1 MRKIFLLALLLCM
14 LFIGA
19 VAEAAQITDV
29 KWGVDRNNV
38 LRLVVDITD
47 SAGYNVQLEGAKL
60 RLTVNAKAAGQIPKL
75 KKIKSTLADELRVVD
90 GGSYTE
96 IHLPLNQHITNSDY
110 KAFVLKQDPKTGRP
124 FRVVLDVTAGKTTST
139 SGTSTMKPAS
149 ASVAASKAA
158 ASTNGSASSGSVVS
172 SRPVV
177 GSRPVKAAAAESNQP
192 VVSKPATSSTVVTTK
207 KLGSNAESSVA
218 IPKAGTVV
226 STQKPGSEQ
235 VKSSVSL
242 PSGKIATGKDNKDNK
257 DDKDKN
263 KDVEGKGSKV
273 KVITTTTGKATTK
286 AKVDE
291 PIALKSKTKFRTGGG
306 IKGKIITLD
315 PGHGGSDP
323 GAIGASGLKEKQ
335 ITLEISMRVKEL
347 LEKEGAKVYM
357 TRTTDVDVYGP
368 NASDRAELQA
378 RVNVAEKHNSDL
390 FLSLHINSSVNKN
403 VGGFSSYYYPKTDN
417 DLKIA
422 KAIQDKFA
430 KNFGVDNLG
439 VRQANFYVV
448 KRCSMPAT
456 LLEMCFISNAREE
469 KLMKG
474 KWFQKKTARLIM
486 EGVKNYFD

>member
-1 MRKIFLLALLLCM
+1 MRKIFLLALLMCM
-14 LFIGA
+14 LLLTA

-29 KWGVDRNNV
+29 KWGVDKNNV

-47 SAGYNVQLEGAKL
+47 AAGYDVKLEGAKL
-60 RLTVNAKAAGQIPKL
+60 KLTVNAKAAGQIPKM

-90 GGSYTE
+90 GSSYTE
-96 IHLPLNQHITNSDY
+96 VHLPLNQQINAGDY
-110 KAFVLKQDPKTGRP
+110 KAFVLKQDAKTGRP
-124 FRVVLDVTAGKTTST
+124 FRVVLDVWAAKTAATNN
-139 SGTSTMKPAS
+139 S
-149 ASVAASKAA
+149 AAA
-158 ASTNGSASSGSVVS
+158 ASTGAAASKPVVS
-172 SRPVV
+172 SKPVV
-177 GSRPVKAAAAESNQP
+177 GSRPVKSAASENYQP
-192 VVSKPATSSTVVTTK
+192 ISKPVNEVKT
-207 KLGSNAESSVA
+207 
-218 IPKAGTVV
+218 PVV
-226 STQKPGSEQ
+226 STQRPTSNTQVSTAQKPAAE
-235 VKSSVSL
+235 VKAPVASAQK
-242 PSGKIATGKDNKDNK
+242 PAATKASGP
-257 DDKDKN
+257 
-263 KDVEGKGSKV
+263 
-273 KVITTTTGKATTK
+273 KVIVIPKNNGDNNKATSQKGGKVTTKSDKVELPLAIK
-286 AKVDE
+286 AK
-291 PIALKSKTKFRTGGG
+291 SKFRTGGG
-306 IKGKIITLD
+306 IKDKIITLD

-347 LEKEGAKVYM
+347 LEKEGAKVFM
-357 TRTTDVDVYGP
+357 TRTTDKDVYAP

-390 FLSLHINSSVNKN
+390 FLSLHINSSVNKS

-456 LLEMCFISNAREE
+456 LLEMCFISNPKEE
-469 KLMKG
+469 KLMKS
-474 KWFQKKTARLIM
+474 KWFQKKTARIIV

>member
-1 MRKIFLLALLLCM
+1 MRKIFLLALLMCM
-14 LFIGA
+14 LLLTA

-29 KWGVDRNNV
+29 KWGVDKNNV

-47 SAGYNVQLEGAKL
+47 AAGYDVKLEGAKL
-60 RLTVNAKAAGQIPKL
+60 KLTVNAKAAGQIPKM

-96 IHLPLNQHITNSDY
+96 VHLPLNQQINAGDY
-110 KAFVLKQDPKTGRP
+110 KAFVLKQDAKTGRP
-124 FRVVLDVTAGKTTST
+124 FRVVLDVWAAKTAATNN
-139 SGTSTMKPAS
+139 S
-149 ASVAASKAA
+149 AAA
-158 ASTNGSASSGSVVS
+158 ASTGAAASKPVVS
-172 SRPVV
+172 SKPVV
-177 GSRPVKAAAAESNQP
+177 GSRPVKSAASENYQP
-192 VVSKPATSSTVVTTK
+192 ISKPVNEVKT
-207 KLGSNAESSVA
+207 
-218 IPKAGTVV
+218 PVV
-226 STQKPGSEQ
+226 STQRPTSNTQVSTAQKPAAE
-235 VKSSVSL
+235 VKAPVASAQK
-242 PSGKIATGKDNKDNK
+242 PAATKASGP
-257 DDKDKN
+257 
-263 KDVEGKGSKV
+263 
-273 KVITTTTGKATTK
+273 KVIVIPKNNGDNNKATSQKGGKVTTKSDKVELPLAIK
-286 AKVDE
+286 AK
-291 PIALKSKTKFRTGGG
+291 SKFRTGGG
-306 IKGKIITLD
+306 IKDKIITLD

-347 LEKEGAKVYM
+347 LEKEGAKVFM
-357 TRTTDVDVYGP
+357 TRTTDKDVYAP

-390 FLSLHINSSVNKN
+390 FLSLHINSSVNKS

-456 LLEMCFISNAREE
+456 LLEMCFISNPKEE
-469 KLMKG
+469 KLMKS
-474 KWFQKKTARLIM
+474 KWFQKKTARLIV
-486 EGVKNYFD
+486 EGVKDYFD

>member
-1 MRKIFLLALLLCM
+1 MRKIFLLALLMCM
-14 LFIGA
+14 LLLTA

-29 KWGVDRNNV
+29 KWGVDKNNV

-47 SAGYNVQLEGAKL
+47 AAGYDVKLEGAKL
-60 RLTVNAKAAGQIPKL
+60 KLTVNAKAAGQIPKM

-90 GGSYTE
+90 GSSYTE
-96 IHLPLNQHITNSDY
+96 VHLPLNQQINAGDY
-110 KAFVLKQDPKTGRP
+110 KAFVLKQDAKTGRP
-124 FRVVLDVTAGKTTST
+124 FRVVLDVWAAKTAATNN
-139 SGTSTMKPAS
+139 S
-149 ASVAASKAA
+149 AAA
-158 ASTNGSASSGSVVS
+158 ASTGAAASKPVVS
-172 SRPVV
+172 SKPVV
-177 GSRPVKAAAAESNQP
+177 GSRPVKSAASENYQP
-192 VVSKPATSSTVVTTK
+192 ISKPVNEVKT
-207 KLGSNAESSVA
+207 
-218 IPKAGTVV
+218 PVV
-226 STQKPGSEQ
+226 STQRPTSNTQVSTAQKPAAE
-235 VKSSVSL
+235 VKAPVASAQK
-242 PSGKIATGKDNKDNK
+242 PAATKASGP
-257 DDKDKN
+257 
-263 KDVEGKGSKV
+263 
-273 KVITTTTGKATTK
+273 KVIVIPKNNGDNNKATSQKGGKVTTKSDKVELPLAIK
-286 AKVDE
+286 AK
-291 PIALKSKTKFRTGGG
+291 SKFRTGGG
-306 IKGKIITLD
+306 IKDKIITLD

-347 LEKEGAKVYM
+347 LEKEGAKVFM
-357 TRTTDVDVYGP
+357 TRTTDKDVYAP

-390 FLSLHINSSVNKN
+390 FLSLHINSSVNKS

-456 LLEMCFISNAREE
+456 LLEMCFISNPKEE

-474 KWFQKKTARLIM
+474 RWFQKKTARLIV
-486 EGVKNYFD
+486 EGVENYFK

>member
-1 MRKIFLLALLLCM
+1 MRKIFLLALLMCM
-14 LFIGA
+14 LLLTA

-29 KWGVDRNNV
+29 KWGVDKNNV

-47 SAGYNVQLEGAKL
+47 AAGYDVKLEGAKL
-60 RLTVNAKAAGQIPKL
+60 KLTVNAKAAGQIPKM

-90 GGSYTE
+90 GSSYTE
-96 IHLPLNQHITNSDY
+96 VHLPLNQQINAGDY
-110 KAFVLKQDPKTGRP
+110 KAFVLKQDAKTGRP
-124 FRVVLDVTAGKTTST
+124 FRVVLDVWAAKTAATNN
-139 SGTSTMKPAS
+139 S
-149 ASVAASKAA
+149 AAA
-158 ASTNGSASSGSVVS
+158 ASTGAAASKPVVS
-172 SRPVV
+172 SKPVV
-177 GSRPVKAAAAESNQP
+177 GSRPVKSAASENYQP
-192 VVSKPATSSTVVTTK
+192 ISKPVNEVKT
-207 KLGSNAESSVA
+207 
-218 IPKAGTVV
+218 PVV
-226 STQKPGSEQ
+226 STQRPTSNTQVSTAQKPAAE
-235 VKSSVSL
+235 VKAPVASAQK
-242 PSGKIATGKDNKDNK
+242 PAATKASGPKVIVIPKNNGDNNKATSQKGGKVTTKSD
-257 DDKDKN
+257 
-263 KDVEGKGSKV
+263 KV
-273 KVITTTTGKATTK
+273 KLPLAIK
-286 AKVDE
+286 AK
-291 PIALKSKTKFRTGGG
+291 SKFRTGGG
-306 IKGKIITLD
+306 IKDKIITLD

-347 LEKEGAKVYM
+347 LEKEGAKVFM
-357 TRTTDVDVYGP
+357 TRTTDKDVYAP

-390 FLSLHINSSVNKN
+390 FLSLHINSSVNKS

-456 LLEMCFISNAREE
+456 LLEMCFISNPKEE
-469 KLMKG
+469 KLMKS
-474 KWFQKKTARLIM
+474 KWFQKKTARLIV

>member
-1 MRKIFLLALLLCM
+1 MRRIILLALMVCM
-14 LFIGA
+14 LLTAA
-19 VAEAAQITDV
+19 VAQAAQITDV
-29 KWGVDRNNV
+29 KWGVDKSNV
-38 LRLVVDITD
+38 LRLVVDVTD
-47 SAGYNVQLEGAKL
+47 TAGYAVELVGSKL
-60 RLTVNAKAAGQIPKL
+60 KLTVNAKAAGQIPKV

-90 GGSYTE
+90 GGSFTE
-96 IHLPLNQHITNSDY
+96 VHLPLNQQIAAGDY

-124 FRVVLDVTAGKTTST
+124 FRVVVDVTAAKTGTGSSTAAPWAANT
-139 SGTSTMKPAS
+139 SGK
-149 ASVAASKAA
+149 V
-158 ASTNGSASSGSVVS
+158 NVS
-172 SRPVV
+172 NKPVV
-177 GSRPVKAAAAESNQP
+177 GSRPVKGGADTNQVVTKSSSSTSVISP
-192 VVSKPATSSTVVTTK
+192 QKPSSSQGNTVVSK
-207 KLGSNAESSVA
+207 G
-218 IPKAGTVV
+218 
-226 STQKPGSEQ
+226 
-235 VKSSVSL
+235 
-242 PSGKIATGKDNKDNK
+242 
-257 DDKDKN
+257 
-263 KDVEGKGSKV
+263 GSKV
-273 KVITTTTGKATTK
+273 ITVNKSTTNSKDSKTTK
-286 AKVDE
+286 SGKSIKEDE
-291 PIALKSKTKFRTGGG
+291 PLAIKSKTKFRTGGG

-378 RVNVAEKHNSDL
+378 RVNVAEKNNSDL
-390 FLSLHINSSVNKN
+390 FLSLHINSSVNKS

-456 LLEMCFISNAREE
+456 LLEMCFISNPKEE

-474 KWFQKKTARLIM
+474 RWFQKKTARLIV
-486 EGVKNYFD
+486 EGVENYFK

>member
-1 MRKIFLLALLLCM
+1 MRKIFLLALLMCM
-14 LFIGA
+14 LLLTA

-29 KWGVDRNNV
+29 KWGVDKNNV

-47 SAGYNVQLEGAKL
+47 AAGYDVKLEGAKL
-60 RLTVNAKAAGQIPKL
+60 KLTVNAKAAGQIPKM

-90 GGSYTE
+90 GSSYTE
-96 IHLPLNQHITNSDY
+96 VHLPLNQQINAGDY
-110 KAFVLKQDPKTGRP
+110 KAFVLKQDAKTGRP
-124 FRVVLDVTAGKTTST
+124 FRVVLDVWAAKTAATNN
-139 SGTSTMKPAS
+139 S
-149 ASVAASKAA
+149 AAA
-158 ASTNGSASSGSVVS
+158 ASTGAAASKPVVS
-172 SRPVV
+172 SKPVV
-177 GSRPVKAAAAESNQP
+177 GSRPVKSAASENYQP
-192 VVSKPATSSTVVTTK
+192 ISKPVNEVKT
-207 KLGSNAESSVA
+207 
-218 IPKAGTVV
+218 PVV
-226 STQKPGSEQ
+226 STQRPTSNTQVSTAQKPAAE
-235 VKSSVSL
+235 VKAPVASAQK
-242 PSGKIATGKDNKDNK
+242 PAATKASGPKVIVIPKNNGDNNKATSQ
-257 DDKDKN
+257 
-263 KDVEGKGSKV
+263 KGSKV
-273 KVITTTTGKATTK
+273 TTK
-286 AKVDE
+286 SDKEELPLAIKAK
-291 PIALKSKTKFRTGGG
+291 SKFRTGGG
-306 IKGKIITLD
+306 IKDKIITLD

-347 LEKEGAKVYM
+347 LEKEGAKVFM
-357 TRTTDVDVYGP
+357 TRTTDKDVYAP

-390 FLSLHINSSVNKN
+390 FLSLHINSSVNKS

-456 LLEMCFISNAREE
+456 LLEMCFISNPKEE
-469 KLMKG
+469 KLMKS
-474 KWFQKKTARLIM
+474 KWFQKKTARLIV

>member
-1 MRKIFLLALLLCM
+1 MRRLFLLALTVCM
-14 LFIGA
+14 LLMTA
-19 VAEAAQITDV
+19 VAHAAQITDV
-29 KWGVDRNNV
+29 KWGVDKSNV

-47 SAGYNVQLEGAKL
+47 TASYAVELEGSKL
-60 RLTVNAKAAGQIPKL
+60 KLTVNAKVAGQVPKV

-90 GGSYTE
+90 GGSFTE
-96 IHLPLNQHITNSDY
+96 VHLPLKQQINGSDY
-110 KAFVLKQDPKTGRP
+110 RAFVLKKDPQTGRP
-124 FRVVLDVTAGKTTST
+124 FRVVLDVTAAKTTAVA
-139 SGTSTMKPAS
+139 GTTNKP
-149 ASVAASKAA
+149 VA
-158 ASTNGSASSGSVVS
+158 NSSPVVGNK
-172 SRPVV
+172 PVV
-177 GSRPVKAAAAESNQP
+177 GSRPVKGPAAEANQP
-192 VVSKPATSSTVVTTK
+192 VVTKPSST
-207 KLGSNAESSVA
+207 A
-218 IPKAGTVV
+218 PVV
-226 STQKPGSEQ
+226 STQKPTVNQGN
-235 VKSSVSL
+235 VS
-242 PSGKIATGKDNKDNK
+242 
-257 DDKDKN
+257 
-263 KDVEGKGSKV
+263 
-273 KVITTTTGKATTK
+273 KATTPSTASTKTPSVSTGKTPGTSTGPKVIKIGPSSKSDSKSTAKSGKNTAAKEEEPLAIK
-286 AKVDE
+286 A
-291 PIALKSKTKFRTGGG
+291 KTKFRTGGG

-323 GAIGASGLKEKQ
+323 GAIGASGFKEKQ

-347 LEKEGAKVYM
+347 LEKAGAKVYM

-390 FLSLHINSSVNKN
+390 FLSLHINSSVNKS

-456 LLEMCFISNAREE
+456 LLEMCFISNAKEE

-474 KWFQKKTARLIM
+474 KWFQKKTARLIV
-486 EGVKNYFD
+486 EGVENYFA

>member
-1 MRKIFLLALLLCM
+1 MRKIFLLALLMCM
-14 LFIGA
+14 LLLTA

-29 KWGVDRNNV
+29 KWGVDKNNV

-47 SAGYNVQLEGAKL
+47 AAGYDVKLEGAKL
-60 RLTVNAKAAGQIPKL
+60 KLTVNAKAAGQIPKM

-90 GGSYTE
+90 GSSYTE
-96 IHLPLNQHITNSDY
+96 VHLPLNQQINAGDY
-110 KAFVLKQDPKTGRP
+110 KAFVLKQDAKTGRP
-124 FRVVLDVTAGKTTST
+124 FRVVLDVWAAKTAATNN
-139 SGTSTMKPAS
+139 S
-149 ASVAASKAA
+149 AAA
-158 ASTNGSASSGSVVS
+158 ASTGAAASKPVVS
-172 SRPVV
+172 SKPVV
-177 GSRPVKAAAAESNQP
+177 GSRPVKSAASENYQP
-192 VVSKPATSSTVVTTK
+192 ISKPVNEVKT
-207 KLGSNAESSVA
+207 
-218 IPKAGTVV
+218 PVV
-226 STQKPGSEQ
+226 STQRPTSNTQVSTAQKPAAE
-235 VKSSVSL
+235 VKAPVASAQK
-242 PSGKIATGKDNKDNK
+242 PAATKASGPKVIVIPKNNGDNNKATGQKG
-257 DDKDKN
+257 
-263 KDVEGKGSKV
+263 GKV
-273 KVITTTTGKATTK
+273 TTK
-286 AKVDE
+286 SDKVELPLAIKAK
-291 PIALKSKTKFRTGGG
+291 SKFRTGGG
-306 IKGKIITLD
+306 IKDKIITLD

-347 LEKEGAKVYM
+347 LEKEGAKVFM
-357 TRTTDVDVYGP
+357 TRTTDKDVYAP

-390 FLSLHINSSVNKN
+390 FLSLHINSSVNKS

-456 LLEMCFISNAREE
+456 LLEMCFISNPKEE
-469 KLMKG
+469 KLMKS
-474 KWFQKKTARLIM
+474 KWFQKKTARLIV

>member
-1 MRKIFLLALLLCM
+1 MRKIFLLALLMCM
-14 LFIGA
+14 LLLTA

-29 KWGVDRNNV
+29 KWGVDKNNV

-47 SAGYNVQLEGAKL
+47 AAGYDVKLEGAKL
-60 RLTVNAKAAGQIPKL
+60 KLTVNAKAAGQIPKM

-90 GGSYTE
+90 GSSYTE
-96 IHLPLNQHITNSDY
+96 VHLPLNQQINAGDY
-110 KAFVLKQDPKTGRP
+110 KAFVLKQDAKTGRP
-124 FRVVLDVTAGKTTST
+124 FRVVLDVWAAKTAATNN
-139 SGTSTMKPAS
+139 S
-149 ASVAASKAA
+149 AAA
-158 ASTNGSASSGSVVS
+158 ASTGAAASKPVVS
-172 SRPVV
+172 SKPVV
-177 GSRPVKAAAAESNQP
+177 GSRPVKSAASENYQP
-192 VVSKPATSSTVVTTK
+192 ISKPVNEVKT
-207 KLGSNAESSVA
+207 
-218 IPKAGTVV
+218 PVV
-226 STQKPGSEQ
+226 STQRPTSNTQVSTAQKPAAE
-235 VKSSVSL
+235 VKAPVASAQK
-242 PSGKIATGKDNKDNK
+242 PAATKASGP
-257 DDKDKN
+257 
-263 KDVEGKGSKV
+263 
-273 KVITTTTGKATTK
+273 KVIVIPKNNGDNNKATSQKGGKVTTKSVKEELPLAIK
-286 AKVDE
+286 AK
-291 PIALKSKTKFRTGGG
+291 SKFRTGGG
-306 IKGKIITLD
+306 IKDKIITLD

-357 TRTTDVDVYGP
+357 TRTTDKDVYAP

-390 FLSLHINSSVNKN
+390 FLSLHINSSVNKS

-456 LLEMCFISNAREE
+456 LLEMCFISNPKEE
-469 KLMKG
+469 KLMKS
-474 KWFQKKTARLIM
+474 KWFQKKTARLIV

>member
-1 MRKIFLLALLLCM
+1 MRKIFLLALLMCM
-14 LFIGA
+14 LLLTA

-29 KWGVDRNNV
+29 KWGVDKNNV

-47 SAGYNVQLEGAKL
+47 AAGYDVKLEGAKL
-60 RLTVNAKAAGQIPKL
+60 KLTVNAKAAGQIPKM

-90 GGSYTE
+90 GSSYTE
-96 IHLPLNQHITNSDY
+96 VHLPLNQQINAGDY
-110 KAFVLKQDPKTGRP
+110 KAFVLKQDAKTGRP
-124 FRVVLDVTAGKTTST
+124 FRVVLDVWAAKTAATNN
-139 SGTSTMKPAS
+139 S
-149 ASVAASKAA
+149 AAA
-158 ASTNGSASSGSVVS
+158 ASTGAAASKPVVS
-172 SRPVV
+172 SKPVV
-177 GSRPVKAAAAESNQP
+177 GSRPVKSAASENYQP
-192 VVSKPATSSTVVTTK
+192 ISKPVNEVKT
-207 KLGSNAESSVA
+207 
-218 IPKAGTVV
+218 PVV
-226 STQKPGSEQ
+226 STQRPTSNAQVATTQKPAAE
-235 VKSSVSL
+235 VKAPVASAQK
-242 PSGKIATGKDNKDNK
+242 PAATKASGPKVIVIPKNNGDNNKATSQ
-257 DDKDKN
+257 
-263 KDVEGKGSKV
+263 KGSKV
-273 KVITTTTGKATTK
+273 TTK
-286 AKVDE
+286 SDKEELPLAIKAK
-291 PIALKSKTKFRTGGG
+291 SKFRTGGG
-306 IKGKIITLD
+306 IKDKIITLD

-347 LEKEGAKVYM
+347 LEKEGAKVFM
-357 TRTTDVDVYGP
+357 TRTTDKDVYAP

-390 FLSLHINSSVNKN
+390 FLSLHINSSVNKS

-456 LLEMCFISNAREE
+456 LLEMCFISNPKEE
-469 KLMKG
+469 KLMKS
-474 KWFQKKTARLIM
+474 KWFQKKTARLIV

>member
-1 MRKIFLLALLLCM
+1 MRKIFLLALLMCM
-14 LFIGA
+14 LLLTA

-29 KWGVDRNNV
+29 KWGVDKNNV

-47 SAGYNVQLEGAKL
+47 AAGYDVKLEGAKL
-60 RLTVNAKAAGQIPKL
+60 KLTVNAKAAGQIPKM

-90 GGSYTE
+90 GSSYTE
-96 IHLPLNQHITNSDY
+96 VHLPLNQQINAGDY
-110 KAFVLKQDPKTGRP
+110 KAFVLKQDAKTGRP
-124 FRVVLDVTAGKTTST
+124 FRVVLDVWAAKTAATNN
-139 SGTSTMKPAS
+139 S
-149 ASVAASKAA
+149 AAA
-158 ASTNGSASSGSVVS
+158 ASTGAAASKPVVS
-172 SRPVV
+172 SKPVV
-177 GSRPVKAAAAESNQP
+177 GSRPVKSAASENYQP
-192 VVSKPATSSTVVTTK
+192 ISKPVNEVKT
-207 KLGSNAESSVA
+207 
-218 IPKAGTVV
+218 PVV
-226 STQKPGSEQ
+226 STQRPTSNTQVSTAQKPAAE
-235 VKSSVSL
+235 VKAPVASAQK
-242 PSGKIATGKDNKDNK
+242 PAATKASGP
-257 DDKDKN
+257 
-263 KDVEGKGSKV
+263 
-273 KVITTTTGKATTK
+273 KVIVIPKNNGDNNKATSQKGGKVTTKSDKVELPLAIK
-286 AKVDE
+286 AK
-291 PIALKSKTKFRTGGG
+291 SKFRTGGG
-306 IKGKIITLD
+306 IKDKIITLD

-347 LEKEGAKVYM
+347 LEKEGANVFM
-357 TRTTDVDVYGP
+357 TRTSDKDVYAP

-390 FLSLHINSSVNKN
+390 FLSLHINSSVNKS

-456 LLEMCFISNAREE
+456 LLEMCFISNPKEE
-469 KLMKG
+469 KLMKS
-474 KWFQKKTARLIM
+474 KWFQKKTARLIV

>member
-1 MRKIFLLALLLCM
+1 MRKIFLLALLMCM
-14 LFIGA
+14 LLLTA

-29 KWGVDRNNV
+29 KWGVDKNNV

-47 SAGYNVQLEGAKL
+47 AAGYDVKLEGAKL
-60 RLTVNAKAAGQIPKL
+60 KLTVNAKAAGQIPKM

-96 IHLPLNQHITNSDY
+96 VHLPLNQQINAGDY
-110 KAFVLKQDPKTGRP
+110 KAFVLKQDAKTGRP
-124 FRVVLDVTAGKTTST
+124 FRVVLDVWAAKTAATNN
-139 SGTSTMKPAS
+139 S
-149 ASVAASKAA
+149 AAA
-158 ASTNGSASSGSVVS
+158 ASTGAAASKPVVS
-172 SRPVV
+172 SKPVV
-177 GSRPVKAAAAESNQP
+177 GSRPVKSAASENYQP
-192 VVSKPATSSTVVTTK
+192 ISKPVNEVKT
-207 KLGSNAESSVA
+207 
-218 IPKAGTVV
+218 PVV
-226 STQKPGSEQ
+226 STQRPTSNAQVATTQKPAAE
-235 VKSSVSL
+235 VKAPVASAQK
-242 PSGKIATGKDNKDNK
+242 PAATKASGP
-257 DDKDKN
+257 
-263 KDVEGKGSKV
+263 
-273 KVITTTTGKATTK
+273 KVIVIPKNNGDNNKATSQKGGKVTTKSDKIELPLAIK
-286 AKVDE
+286 AK
-291 PIALKSKTKFRTGGG
+291 SKFRTGGG
-306 IKGKIITLD
+306 IKDKIITLD

-357 TRTTDVDVYGP
+357 TRTTDKDVYAP

-390 FLSLHINSSVNKN
+390 FLSLHINSSVNKS

-422 KAIQDKFA
+422 KTIQDKFA

-456 LLEMCFISNAREE
+456 LLEMCFISNPKEE
-469 KLMKG
+469 KLMKS
-474 KWFQKKTARLIM
+474 KWFQKKTARLIV

>member
-1 MRKIFLLALLLCM
+1 MRKIFLLALLMCM
-14 LFIGA
+14 LLLTA

-29 KWGVDRNNV
+29 KWGVDKNNV

-47 SAGYNVQLEGAKL
+47 AAGYDVKLEGAKL
-60 RLTVNAKAAGQIPKL
+60 KLTVNAKAAGQIPKM

-96 IHLPLNQHITNSDY
+96 VHLPLNQQINAGDY
-110 KAFVLKQDPKTGRP
+110 KAFVLKQDAKTGRP
-124 FRVVLDVTAGKTTST
+124 FRVVLDVWAAKTAATNN
-139 SGTSTMKPAS
+139 S
-149 ASVAASKAA
+149 AAA
-158 ASTNGSASSGSVVS
+158 ASTGAAASKPVVS
-172 SRPVV
+172 SKPVV
-177 GSRPVKAAAAESNQP
+177 GSRPVKSAASENYQP
-192 VVSKPATSSTVVTTK
+192 ISKPVNEVKT
-207 KLGSNAESSVA
+207 
-218 IPKAGTVV
+218 PVV
-226 STQKPGSEQ
+226 STQRPTSNTQVATTQKPAAE
-235 VKSSVSL
+235 VKAPVASAQK
-242 PSGKIATGKDNKDNK
+242 PAATKASGP
-257 DDKDKN
+257 
-263 KDVEGKGSKV
+263 
-273 KVITTTTGKATTK
+273 KVIVIPKNNGDNNKATSQKGGKVTTKSDKEELPLAIK
-286 AKVDE
+286 AK
-291 PIALKSKTKFRTGGG
+291 SKFRTGGG
-306 IKGKIITLD
+306 IKDKIITLD

-347 LEKEGAKVYM
+347 LEKEGAKVFM
-357 TRTTDVDVYGP
+357 TRTTDKDVYAP

-390 FLSLHINSSVNKN
+390 FLSLHINSSVNKS

-456 LLEMCFISNAREE
+456 LLEMCFISNPKEE
-469 KLMKG
+469 KLMKS
-474 KWFQKKTARLIM
+474 KWFQKKTARLIV

>member
-1 MRKIFLLALLLCM
+1 MRKIFLLALLMCM
-14 LFIGA
+14 LLLTA

-29 KWGVDRNNV
+29 KWGVDKNNV

-47 SAGYNVQLEGAKL
+47 AAGYDVKLEGAKL
-60 RLTVNAKAAGQIPKL
+60 KLTVNAKAAGQIPKM

-90 GGSYTE
+90 GSSYTE
-96 IHLPLNQHITNSDY
+96 VHLPLNQQINAGDY
-110 KAFVLKQDPKTGRP
+110 KAFVLKQDAKTGRP
-124 FRVVLDVTAGKTTST
+124 FRVVLDVWAAKTAATNN
-139 SGTSTMKPAS
+139 S
-149 ASVAASKAA
+149 AAA
-158 ASTNGSASSGSVVS
+158 ASTGAAASKPVVS
-172 SRPVV
+172 SKPVV
-177 GSRPVKAAAAESNQP
+177 GSRPVKSAASENYQP
-192 VVSKPATSSTVVTTK
+192 ISKPVNEVKT
-207 KLGSNAESSVA
+207 
-218 IPKAGTVV
+218 PVV
-226 STQKPGSEQ
+226 STQRPTSNTQVSTAQKPAAE
-235 VKSSVSL
+235 VKAPVASAQK
-242 PSGKIATGKDNKDNK
+242 PAATKASGP
-257 DDKDKN
+257 
-263 KDVEGKGSKV
+263 
-273 KVITTTTGKATTK
+273 KVIVIPKNNGDNNKATSQKGGKVTTKSDKEELPLAIK
-286 AKVDE
+286 AK
-291 PIALKSKTKFRTGGG
+291 SKFRTGGG
-306 IKGKIITLD
+306 IKDKIITLD

-357 TRTTDVDVYGP
+357 TRTTDKDVYAP

-390 FLSLHINSSVNKN
+390 FLSLHINSSVNKS

-456 LLEMCFISNAREE
+456 LLEMCFISNPKEE
-469 KLMKG
+469 KLMKS
-474 KWFQKKTARLIM
+474 KWFQKKTARLIV

>member
-1 MRKIFLLALLLCM
+1 MRKIFLLALLMCM
-14 LFIGA
+14 LLLTA

-29 KWGVDRNNV
+29 KWGVDKNNV

-47 SAGYNVQLEGAKL
+47 AAGYDVKLEGAKL
-60 RLTVNAKAAGQIPKL
+60 KLTVNAKAAGQIPKM

-96 IHLPLNQHITNSDY
+96 VHLPLNQQINAGDY
-110 KAFVLKQDPKTGRP
+110 KAFVLKQDAKTGRP
-124 FRVVLDVTAGKTTST
+124 FRVVLDVWAAKTAATNN
-139 SGTSTMKPAS
+139 S
-149 ASVAASKAA
+149 AAA
-158 ASTNGSASSGSVVS
+158 ASTGAAASKPVVS
-172 SRPVV
+172 SKPVV
-177 GSRPVKAAAAESNQP
+177 GSRPVKSAASENYQP
-192 VVSKPATSSTVVTTK
+192 ISKPVNEVKT
-207 KLGSNAESSVA
+207 
-218 IPKAGTVV
+218 PVV
-226 STQKPGSEQ
+226 STQRPTSNAQVATTQKPAAE
-235 VKSSVSL
+235 VKAPVASAQK
-242 PSGKIATGKDNKDNK
+242 PAATKASGP
-257 DDKDKN
+257 
-263 KDVEGKGSKV
+263 
-273 KVITTTTGKATTK
+273 KVIVIPKNNGDNNKATSQKGGKVTTKSDKEELPLAIK
-286 AKVDE
+286 AK
-291 PIALKSKTKFRTGGG
+291 SKFRTGGG
-306 IKGKIITLD
+306 IKDKIITLD

-347 LEKEGAKVYM
+347 LEKEGAKVFM
-357 TRTTDVDVYGP
+357 TRTTDKDVYAP

-390 FLSLHINSSVNKN
+390 FLSLHINSSVNKS

-422 KAIQDKFA
+422 KTIQDKFA

-456 LLEMCFISNAREE
+456 LLEMCFISNPKEE
-469 KLMKG
+469 KLMKS
-474 KWFQKKTARLIM
+474 KWFQKKTARLIV

>member
-1 MRKIFLLALLLCM
+1 MRKIFLLALLMCM
-14 LFIGA
+14 LLLTA

-29 KWGVDRNNV
+29 KWGVDKNNV

-47 SAGYNVQLEGAKL
+47 AAGYDVKLEGAKL
-60 RLTVNAKAAGQIPKL
+60 KLTVNAKAAGQIPKM

-96 IHLPLNQHITNSDY
+96 VHLLLNQQINAGDY
-110 KAFVLKQDPKTGRP
+110 KTFVLKQDAKTGRP
-124 FRVVLDVTAGKTTST
+124 FRVVLDVWAAKTAATNN
-139 SGTSTMKPAS
+139 S
-149 ASVAASKAA
+149 AAA
-158 ASTNGSASSGSVVS
+158 ASTGAAASKPVVS
-172 SRPVV
+172 SKPVV
-177 GSRPVKAAAAESNQP
+177 GSRPVKSAASENYQP
-192 VVSKPATSSTVVTTK
+192 ISKPVNEVKT
-207 KLGSNAESSVA
+207 
-218 IPKAGTVV
+218 PVV
-226 STQKPGSEQ
+226 STQRPTSNAQVATTQKPAAE
-235 VKSSVSL
+235 VKAPVASAQK
-242 PSGKIATGKDNKDNK
+242 PAATKASGPKVIVIPKNNGDNNKATSQ
-257 DDKDKN
+257 
-263 KDVEGKGSKV
+263 KGSKV
-273 KVITTTTGKATTK
+273 TTK
-286 AKVDE
+286 SDKEELPLAIKAK
-291 PIALKSKTKFRTGGG
+291 SKFRTGGG
-306 IKGKIITLD
+306 IKDKIITLD

-357 TRTTDVDVYGP
+357 TRTTDKDVYAP

-390 FLSLHINSSVNKN
+390 FLSLHINSSVNKS

-422 KAIQDKFA
+422 KTIQDKFA

-456 LLEMCFISNAREE
+456 LLEMCFISNPKEE
-469 KLMKG
+469 KLMKS
-474 KWFQKKTARLIM
+474 KWFQKKTARLIV

>member
-1 MRKIFLLALLLCM
+1 MRKIFLLALLMCM
-14 LFIGA
+14 LLLTA

-29 KWGVDRNNV
+29 KWGVDKNNV

-47 SAGYNVQLEGAKL
+47 AAGYDVKLEGAKL
-60 RLTVNAKAAGQIPKL
+60 KLTVNAKAAGQIPKM

-90 GGSYTE
+90 GSSYTE
-96 IHLPLNQHITNSDY
+96 VHLPLNQQINAGDY
-110 KAFVLKQDPKTGRP
+110 KAFVLKQDAKTGRP
-124 FRVVLDVTAGKTTST
+124 FRVVLDVWAAKTAATNN
-139 SGTSTMKPAS
+139 S
-149 ASVAASKAA
+149 AAA
-158 ASTNGSASSGSVVS
+158 ASTGAAASKPVVS
-172 SRPVV
+172 SKPVV
-177 GSRPVKAAAAESNQP
+177 GSRPVKSAASENYQP
-192 VVSKPATSSTVVTTK
+192 ISKPVNEVKT
-207 KLGSNAESSVA
+207 
-218 IPKAGTVV
+218 PVV
-226 STQKPGSEQ
+226 STQRPTSNAQVATTQKPAAE
-235 VKSSVSL
+235 VKAPVASAQK
-242 PSGKIATGKDNKDNK
+242 PAATKASGP
-257 DDKDKN
+257 
-263 KDVEGKGSKV
+263 
-273 KVITTTTGKATTK
+273 KVIVIPKNNGDNNKATSQKGGKVTTKSDKIELPLAIK
-286 AKVDE
+286 AK
-291 PIALKSKTKFRTGGG
+291 SKFRTGGG
-306 IKGKIITLD
+306 IKDKIITLD

-347 LEKEGAKVYM
+347 LEKEGAKVFM
-357 TRTTDVDVYGP
+357 TRTTDKDVYAP

-390 FLSLHINSSVNKN
+390 FLSLHINSSVNKS

-456 LLEMCFISNAREE
+456 LLEMCFISNPKEE
-469 KLMKG
+469 KLMKS
-474 KWFQKKTARLIM
+474 KWFQKKTARLIV

>member
-1 MRKIFLLALLLCM
+1 MRKIFLLALLMCM
-14 LFIGA
+14 LLLTA

-29 KWGVDRNNV
+29 KWGVDKNNV

-47 SAGYNVQLEGAKL
+47 AAGYDVKLEGAKL
-60 RLTVNAKAAGQIPKL
+60 KLTVNAKAAGQIPKM

-96 IHLPLNQHITNSDY
+96 VHLPLNQQINAGDY
-110 KAFVLKQDPKTGRP
+110 KAFVLKQDAKTGRP
-124 FRVVLDVTAGKTTST
+124 FRVVLDVWAAKTAATNN
-139 SGTSTMKPAS
+139 S
-149 ASVAASKAA
+149 AAA
-158 ASTNGSASSGSVVS
+158 ASTGAAASKPVVS
-172 SRPVV
+172 SKPVV
-177 GSRPVKAAAAESNQP
+177 GSRPVKSAASENYQP
-192 VVSKPATSSTVVTTK
+192 ISKPVNEVKT
-207 KLGSNAESSVA
+207 
-218 IPKAGTVV
+218 PVV
-226 STQKPGSEQ
+226 STQRPTSNAQVATAQKPAAE
-235 VKSSVSL
+235 VKAPVASAQK
-242 PSGKIATGKDNKDNK
+242 PATTKASGPKVIVIPKNNGDNNKATSQ
-257 DDKDKN
+257 
-263 KDVEGKGSKV
+263 KGSKV
-273 KVITTTTGKATTK
+273 TTK
-286 AKVDE
+286 SDKEELPLAIKAK
-291 PIALKSKTKFRTGGG
+291 SKFRTGGG
-306 IKGKIITLD
+306 IKDKIITLD

-357 TRTTDVDVYGP
+357 TRTTDKDVYAA

-390 FLSLHINSSVNKN
+390 FLSLHINSSVNKS

-456 LLEMCFISNAREE
+456 LLEMCFISNPKEE
-469 KLMKG
+469 KLMKS
-474 KWFQKKTARLIM
+474 KWFQKKTALLIV

>member
-1 MRKIFLLALLLCM
+1 MRKIFLLALLMCM
-14 LFIGA
+14 LLLTA

-29 KWGVDRNNV
+29 KWGVDKNNV

-47 SAGYNVQLEGAKL
+47 AAGYDVKLEGAKL
-60 RLTVNAKAAGQIPKL
+60 KLTVNAKAAGQIPKM

-90 GGSYTE
+90 GSSYTE
-96 IHLPLNQHITNSDY
+96 VHLPLNQQINAGDY
-110 KAFVLKQDPKTGRP
+110 KAFVLKQDAKTGRP
-124 FRVVLDVTAGKTTST
+124 FRVVLDVWAAKTAATNN
-139 SGTSTMKPAS
+139 S
-149 ASVAASKAA
+149 AAA
-158 ASTNGSASSGSVVS
+158 ASTGAAASKPVVS
-172 SRPVV
+172 SKPVV
-177 GSRPVKAAAAESNQP
+177 GSRPVKSAASENYQP
-192 VVSKPATSSTVVTTK
+192 ISKPVNEVKT
-207 KLGSNAESSVA
+207 
-218 IPKAGTVV
+218 PVV
-226 STQKPGSEQ
+226 STQRPTSNTQVAPAQKPAAE
-235 VKSSVSL
+235 VKAPVASAQK
-242 PSGKIATGKDNKDNK
+242 PAATKASGP
-257 DDKDKN
+257 
-263 KDVEGKGSKV
+263 
-273 KVITTTTGKATTK
+273 KVIVIPKNNGDNNKATSQKGGKVTTKSDKIELPLAIK
-286 AKVDE
+286 AK
-291 PIALKSKTKFRTGGG
+291 SKFRTGGG
-306 IKGKIITLD
+306 IKDKIITLD

-347 LEKEGAKVYM
+347 LEKEGAKVFM
-357 TRTTDVDVYGP
+357 TRTTDKDVYAP

-390 FLSLHINSSVNKN
+390 FLSLHINSSVNKS

-456 LLEMCFISNAREE
+456 LLEMCFISNPKEE
-469 KLMKG
+469 KLMKS
-474 KWFQKKTARLIM
+474 KWFQKKTARLIV

>member
-1 MRKIFLLALLLCM
+1 MRKIFLLALLMCM
-14 LFIGA
+14 LLLTA

-29 KWGVDRNNV
+29 KWGVDKNNV

-47 SAGYNVQLEGAKL
+47 AAGYDVKLEGAKL
-60 RLTVNAKAAGQIPKL
+60 KLTVNAKAAGQIPKM

-96 IHLPLNQHITNSDY
+96 VHLPLNQQINAGDY
-110 KAFVLKQDPKTGRP
+110 KAFVLKQDAKTGRP
-124 FRVVLDVTAGKTTST
+124 FRVVLDVWAAKTAATNN
-139 SGTSTMKPAS
+139 S
-149 ASVAASKAA
+149 AAA
-158 ASTNGSASSGSVVS
+158 ASTGAAASKPVVS
-172 SRPVV
+172 SKPVV
-177 GSRPVKAAAAESNQP
+177 GSRPVKSAASENYQP
-192 VVSKPATSSTVVTTK
+192 ISKPVNEVKT
-207 KLGSNAESSVA
+207 
-218 IPKAGTVV
+218 PVV
-226 STQKPGSEQ
+226 STQRPTSNAQVATAQKPAAE
-235 VKSSVSL
+235 VKAPVASAQK
-242 PSGKIATGKDNKDNK
+242 PATTKASGPKVIVIPKNNGDNNKATSQ
-257 DDKDKN
+257 
-263 KDVEGKGSKV
+263 KGSKV
-273 KVITTTTGKATTK
+273 TTK
-286 AKVDE
+286 SDKEELPLAIKAK
-291 PIALKSKTKFRTGGG
+291 SKFRTGGG
-306 IKGKIITLD
+306 IKDKIITLD

-347 LEKEGAKVYM
+347 LEKEGANVYM
-357 TRTTDVDVYGP
+357 TRTTDKDVYAP

-390 FLSLHINSSVNKN
+390 FLSLHINSSVNKS

-456 LLEMCFISNAREE
+456 LLEMCFISNPKEE
-469 KLMKG
+469 KLMKS
-474 KWFQKKTARLIM
+474 KWFQKKTALLIV

>member
-1 MRKIFLLALLLCM
+1 MRKIFLLALLMCM
-14 LFIGA
+14 LLLTA

-29 KWGVDRNNV
+29 KWGVDKNNV

-47 SAGYNVQLEGAKL
+47 AAGYDVKLEGAKL
-60 RLTVNAKAAGQIPKL
+60 KLTVNAKAAGQIPKM

-96 IHLPLNQHITNSDY
+96 VHLPLNQQINAGDY
-110 KAFVLKQDPKTGRP
+110 KAFVLKQDAKTGRP
-124 FRVVLDVTAGKTTST
+124 FRVVLDVWAAKTAATNN
-139 SGTSTMKPAS
+139 S
-149 ASVAASKAA
+149 AAA
-158 ASTNGSASSGSVVS
+158 ASTGAAASKPVVS
-172 SRPVV
+172 SKPVV
-177 GSRPVKAAAAESNQP
+177 GSRPVKSAASENYQP
-192 VVSKPATSSTVVTTK
+192 ISKPVNEVKT
-207 KLGSNAESSVA
+207 
-218 IPKAGTVV
+218 PVV
-226 STQKPGSEQ
+226 STQRPTSNAQVATTQKPAAE
-235 VKSSVSL
+235 VKAPVASAQK
-242 PSGKIATGKDNKDNK
+242 PAATKASGPKVIVIPKNNGDNNKATSQ
-257 DDKDKN
+257 
-263 KDVEGKGSKV
+263 KGSKV
-273 KVITTTTGKATTK
+273 TTK
-286 AKVDE
+286 SDKEELPLAIKAK
-291 PIALKSKTKFRTGGG
+291 SKFRTGGG
-306 IKGKIITLD
+306 IKDKIITLD

-347 LEKEGAKVYM
+347 LEKEGAKVFM
-357 TRTTDVDVYGP
+357 TRTTDKDVYAP

-390 FLSLHINSSVNKN
+390 FLSLHINSSVNKS

-422 KAIQDKFA
+422 KTIQDKFA

-456 LLEMCFISNAREE
+456 LLEMCFISNPKEE
-469 KLMKG
+469 KLMKS
-474 KWFQKKTARLIM
+474 KWFQKKTARLIV

>member
-1 MRKIFLLALLLCM
+1 MRKIFLLALLMCM
-14 LFIGA
+14 LLLTA

-29 KWGVDRNNV
+29 KWGVDKNNV

-47 SAGYNVQLEGAKL
+47 AAGYDVKLEGAKL
-60 RLTVNAKAAGQIPKL
+60 KLTVNAKAAGQIPKM

-96 IHLPLNQHITNSDY
+96 VHLPLNQQINAGNY
-110 KAFVLKQDPKTGRP
+110 KAFVLKQDAKTGRP
-124 FRVVLDVTAGKTTST
+124 FRVVLDVWAAKTAATNN
-139 SGTSTMKPAS
+139 S
-149 ASVAASKAA
+149 AAA
-158 ASTNGSASSGSVVS
+158 ASTGAAASKPVVS
-172 SRPVV
+172 SKPVV
-177 GSRPVKAAAAESNQP
+177 GSRPVKSAASENYQP
-192 VVSKPATSSTVVTTK
+192 ISKPVNEVKT
-207 KLGSNAESSVA
+207 
-218 IPKAGTVV
+218 PVV
-226 STQKPGSEQ
+226 STQRPTSNAQVATTQKPAAE
-235 VKSSVSL
+235 VKAPVASAQK
-242 PSGKIATGKDNKDNK
+242 PAATKASGPKVIVIPKNNGDNNKATSQ
-257 DDKDKN
+257 
-263 KDVEGKGSKV
+263 KGSKV
-273 KVITTTTGKATTK
+273 TTK
-286 AKVDE
+286 SDKEELPLAIKAK
-291 PIALKSKTKFRTGGG
+291 SKFRTGGG
-306 IKGKIITLD
+306 IKDKIITLD

-357 TRTTDVDVYGP
+357 TRTTDKDVYAP

-390 FLSLHINSSVNKN
+390 FLSLHINSSVNKS

-422 KAIQDKFA
+422 KTIQDKFA

-456 LLEMCFISNAREE
+456 LLEMCFISNPKEE
-469 KLMKG
+469 KLMKS
-474 KWFQKKTARLIM
+474 KWFQKKTARLIV

>member
-1 MRKIFLLALLLCM
+1 MRKIFLLALLMCM
-14 LFIGA
+14 LLLTA

-29 KWGVDRNNV
+29 KWGVDKNNV

-47 SAGYNVQLEGAKL
+47 AAGYDVKLEGAKL
-60 RLTVNAKAAGQIPKL
+60 KLTVNAKAAGQIPKM

-96 IHLPLNQHITNSDY
+96 VHLPLNQQINAGDY
-110 KAFVLKQDPKTGRP
+110 KAFVLKQDAKTGRP
-124 FRVVLDVTAGKTTST
+124 FRVVLDVWAAKTAATNN
-139 SGTSTMKPAS
+139 S
-149 ASVAASKAA
+149 AAA
-158 ASTNGSASSGSVVS
+158 ASTGAAASKPVVS
-172 SRPVV
+172 SKPVV
-177 GSRPVKAAAAESNQP
+177 GSRPVKSAASENYQP
-192 VVSKPATSSTVVTTK
+192 ISKPVNEVKT
-207 KLGSNAESSVA
+207 
-218 IPKAGTVV
+218 PVV
-226 STQKPGSEQ
+226 STQRPTSNTQVSTAQKPAAE
-235 VKSSVSL
+235 VKAPVASAQK
-242 PSGKIATGKDNKDNK
+242 PAATKASGP
-257 DDKDKN
+257 
-263 KDVEGKGSKV
+263 
-273 KVITTTTGKATTK
+273 KVIVIPKNNGDNNKATSQKGGKVTTKSDKVELPLAIK
-286 AKVDE
+286 AK
-291 PIALKSKTKFRTGGG
+291 SKFRTGGG
-306 IKGKIITLD
+306 IKDKIITLD

-347 LEKEGAKVYM
+347 LEKEGAKVFM
-357 TRTTDVDVYGP
+357 TRTTDKDVYAP

-390 FLSLHINSSVNKN
+390 FLSLHINSSVNKS

-456 LLEMCFISNAREE
+456 LLEMCFISNPKEE
-469 KLMKG
+469 KLMKS
-474 KWFQKKTARLIM
+474 KWFQKKTARLIV

>member
-1 MRKIFLLALLLCM
+1 MRKIFLLALLMCM
-14 LFIGA
+14 LLLTA

-29 KWGVDRNNV
+29 KWGVDKNNV

-47 SAGYNVQLEGAKL
+47 AAGYDVKLEGAKL
-60 RLTVNAKAAGQIPKL
+60 KLTVNAKAAGQIPKM

-96 IHLPLNQHITNSDY
+96 VHLPLNQQINAGDY
-110 KAFVLKQDPKTGRP
+110 KAFVLKQDAKTGRP
-124 FRVVLDVTAGKTTST
+124 FRVVLDVWAAKTAATNN
-139 SGTSTMKPAS
+139 S
-149 ASVAASKAA
+149 AAA
-158 ASTNGSASSGSVVS
+158 ASTGAAASKPVVS
-172 SRPVV
+172 SKPVV
-177 GSRPVKAAAAESNQP
+177 GSRPVKSAASENYQP
-192 VVSKPATSSTVVTTK
+192 ISKPVNEVKT
-207 KLGSNAESSVA
+207 
-218 IPKAGTVV
+218 PVV
-226 STQKPGSEQ
+226 STQRPTSNAQVATTQKPAAT
-235 VKSSVSL
+235 KA
-242 PSGKIATGKDNKDNK
+242 SGPKVIVIPKNNGDNNKATSQ
-257 DDKDKN
+257 
-263 KDVEGKGSKV
+263 KGSKV
-273 KVITTTTGKATTK
+273 TTK
-286 AKVDE
+286 SDKEELPLAIKAK
-291 PIALKSKTKFRTGGG
+291 SKFRTGGG
-306 IKGKIITLD
+306 IKDKIITLD

-347 LEKEGAKVYM
+347 LEKEGAKVFM
-357 TRTTDVDVYGP
+357 TRTTDKDVYAP

-390 FLSLHINSSVNKN
+390 FLSLHINSSVNKS

-456 LLEMCFISNAREE
+456 LLEMCFISNPKEE
-469 KLMKG
+469 KLMKS
-474 KWFQKKTARLIM
+474 KWFQKKTARLIV

>member
-1 MRKIFLLALLLCM
+1 MRKIFLLALLMCM
-14 LFIGA
+14 LLLTA

-29 KWGVDRNNV
+29 KWGVDKNNV

-47 SAGYNVQLEGAKL
+47 AAGYDVKLEGAKL
-60 RLTVNAKAAGQIPKL
+60 KLTVNAKAAGQIPKM

-90 GGSYTE
+90 GSSYTE
-96 IHLPLNQHITNSDY
+96 VHLPLNQQINAGDY
-110 KAFVLKQDPKTGRP
+110 KAFVLKQDAKTGRP
-124 FRVVLDVTAGKTTST
+124 FRVVLDVWAAKTAATNN
-139 SGTSTMKPAS
+139 S
-149 ASVAASKAA
+149 AAA
-158 ASTNGSASSGSVVS
+158 ASTGAAASKPVVS
-172 SRPVV
+172 SKPVV
-177 GSRPVKAAAAESNQP
+177 GSRPVKSAASENYQP
-192 VVSKPATSSTVVTTK
+192 ISKPVNEVKT
-207 KLGSNAESSVA
+207 
-218 IPKAGTVV
+218 PVV
-226 STQKPGSEQ
+226 STQRPTSNTQVSTAQKPAAE
-235 VKSSVSL
+235 VKAPVASAQK
-242 PSGKIATGKDNKDNK
+242 PAATKASGP
-257 DDKDKN
+257 
-263 KDVEGKGSKV
+263 
-273 KVITTTTGKATTK
+273 KVIVIPKNNGDNNKATSQKGGKVTTKSDKIELPLAIK
-286 AKVDE
+286 AK
-291 PIALKSKTKFRTGGG
+291 SKFRTGGG
-306 IKGKIITLD
+306 IKDKIITLD

-357 TRTTDVDVYGP
+357 TRTTDKDVYAP

-390 FLSLHINSSVNKN
+390 FLSLHINSSVNKS

-456 LLEMCFISNAREE
+456 LLEMCFISNPKEE
-469 KLMKG
+469 KLMKS
-474 KWFQKKTARLIM
+474 KWFQKKTARLIV